1 LLTLRLD
8 RQYTDRELPVSYAVD
23 TKKLTFTGDWRAMA
37 VGSSL
42 GYQITQQR
50 RSTLEG
56 NSVATETLE
65 CMVERQIDASQVN
78 SSLQGGAKELSCRLH
93 GGELKAAATM
103 YYLQD
108 YGYFFRTRYHS
119 GWIADVRTTLVS
131 VE

>member
-1 LLTLRLD
+1 MCLD
-8 RQYTDRELPVSYAVD
+8 RQYTDRGLPVSYAVD
-23 TKKLTFTGDWRAMA
+23 TDKLTFIGDWRVMS

-42 GYQITQQR
+42 GYQLTQQR
-50 RSTLEG
+50 RSSLEG
-56 NSVATETLE
+56 NSVETQTLE
-65 CMVERQIDASQVN
+65 CVVERQIDASQVN

-108 YGYFFRTRYHS
+108 YGYFFMTRYHS